1 MCLPGGNR
9 RVELAEFGGLPG
21 MVGPVKAIEFAQHRR
36 RSRSS
41 LRFLQSGDEDFNAG
55 SKDKGLLLMQRRLAA
70 SGQQQADKS
79 QKNQAG
85 IAGTTI
91 AGHSRSSAAI
101 NIAAASNPV

>member
-41 LRFLQSGDEDFNAG
+41 LRFLQSAMRI
-55 SKDKGLLLMQRRLAA
+55 STRVPKTKD
-70 SGQQQADKS
+70 SC
-79 QKNQAG
+79 
-85 IAGTTI
+85 
-91 AGHSRSSAAI
+91 
-101 NIAAASNPV
+101 